1 MRISDW
7 SSDVCSSD
15 LAKILNAGR
24 VTNKGVEV
32 TLTGTPVKTEA
43 FEWNSTINW
52 SKNRNRVEK
61 LDEGVNTLELSNSLV
76 TLVAREGQP
85 YGQLLGYDFVYA
97 PDGQRVVQEDGTYLK
112 TTQLVP
118 LGSVLPD
125 YLVGFQNQFRF
136 KNFTLGFLIDGRVG
150 GSFFSQTYKVGM
162 YSGIL
167 DRIAAHG
174 IRENGVI
181 VHGVHCSE
189 ERTVGTVGFSSFR
202 LPRSP

>member
-76 TLVAREGQP
+76 TLR
-85 YGQLLGYDFVYA
+85 
-97 PDGQRVVQEDGTYLK
+97 
-112 TTQLVP
+112 
-118 LGSVLPD
+118 
-125 YLVGFQNQFRF
+125 
-136 KNFTLGFLIDGRVG
+136 
-150 GSFFSQTYKVGM
+150 
-162 YSGIL
+162 
-167 DRIAAHG
+167 
-174 IRENGVI
+174 
-181 VHGVHCSE
+181 SE
-189 ERTVGTVGFSSFR
+189 ERRVGKECVSKCRYRWT
-202 LPRSP
+202 PYH